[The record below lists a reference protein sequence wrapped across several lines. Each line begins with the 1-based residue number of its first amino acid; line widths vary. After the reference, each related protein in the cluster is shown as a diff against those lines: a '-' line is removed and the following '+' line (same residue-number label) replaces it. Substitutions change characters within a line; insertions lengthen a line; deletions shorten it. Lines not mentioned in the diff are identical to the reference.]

1 MVSKTK
7 IFLGVVLT
15 AAFMMGCTPRKSAS
29 QSATE
34 AVQTVQAALT
44 MTASAAPSETP
55 TATPT
60 ATQTAT
66 IAPTVT
72 VVTTPSATLAAAG
85 QTGGTG
91 ATTNLSSC
99 DRAAFVSD
107 VTIPDGTVLTAG
119 SSFTKTWQLKN
130 DGTCGWDSTYQ
141 VVFYS
146 GNQMGAPISQAWTTS
161 TIAPG
166 QTVNVSVNMTA
177 PTVDGTYYGYWVLQ
191 NASGQNFGVDA
202 AGSPFYVQVVV
213 GAGGAATSAATSAAP
228 SSTETPTL
236 APTSEG

>member
-7 IFLGVVLT
+7 IFLGVILLALLV
-15 AAFMMGCTPRKSAS
+15 MGCTPRKSAS

-34 AVQTVQAALT
+34 AVETVQAALT

-55 TATPT
+55 TATST
-60 ATQTAT
+60 ATLTAT

-72 VVTTPSATLAAAG
+72 LATTPSATLAAAG
-85 QTGGTG
+85 QTGG
-91 ATTNLSSC
+91 AATNLSSC

-146 GNQMGAPISQAWTTS
+146 GNQMGAPISQALTTS

-166 QTVNVSVNMTA
+166 QTVNISVTMTA

-191 NASGQNFGVDA
+191 NASGQNFGVDS

-213 GAGGAATSAATSAAP
+213 GAGGAATSTAP
-228 SSTETPTL
+228 SATEAPTV